1 MPQIIS
7 ISGFVGTVPETSRTS
22 RGELMT
28 KFRLGCPQSYFDK
41 ATQRFVDQDV
51 SWYSVTS
58 FRQLAANVEASINKG
73 DHVMVT
79 GSLKIAKWNGIES
92 SGINAEL
99 DAKAVGHDLSFGR
112 STFLAVAQAGSRDRG
127 VQQPPAAQQGD
138 IIAHPLDATTA
149 EGSLDPDSELA
160 QLTASLAGISGTRDT
175 PPWPVVAALSVGE
188 TGVETGTD
196 GGEPP
201 F

>member
-28 KFRLGCPQSYFDK
+28 RFRLGCPQSYFDK

-58 FRQLAANVEASINKG
+58 FRQLAANVEVSINKG

-79 GSLKIAKWNGIES
+79 GSLKIAQRNGIES
-92 SGINAEL
+92 SGIYADL
-99 DAKAVGHDLSFGR
+99 DAKAVGHDLSYGQ
-112 STFLAVAQAGSRDRG
+112 STFLAVAPVGARERVVAQTPAG
-127 VQQPPAAQQGD
+127 QQGN
-138 IIAHPLDATTA
+138 ASGRSQHETA
-149 EGSLDPDSELA
+149 AADLHDPDSELA
-160 QLTASLAGISGTRDT
+160 QLTATLAETSGIRDT
-175 PPWPVVAALSVGE
+175 PPWPVVAAASVGE
-188 TGVETGTD
+188 AGIENGAD
-196 GGEPP
+196 GEEPP